1 MSNVSE
7 PILEVKGL
15 KTYFYLHEGVA
26 RAVDGVDFTLAPGK
40 TLGIIGESGSG
51 KSVTTQ
57 SIMRILPSPPGKIVD
72 GEILLHLNDGR
83 VVDLASLDPQGRE
96 IRTIRGKE
104 IAMIFQEPMTSFGP
118 LNTIGF
124 QIMEVILL
132 HQKGVDK
139 KRARQ
144 MTIDLLSKVGI
155 PRPHDLVDSY
165 PHQFSGGMRQR
176 AMIAMALSCNPRI
189 LIADEPTTALDVTI
203 QAQILELLKQLQRET
218 GMAIIYITHNLAV
231 VSEIADSIAVMYL
244 GHIMEQGSV
253 EQIFK
258 NPLHPYT
265 RALWRSIPKI
275 QGDLSRLVPIA
286 GSLPNPFE
294 VPRGC
299 VFCTRCEVVIPGVCE
314 SSPPPMID
322 MGDGH
327 MVSCFHYQSS
337 SDIASRK
344 GGGLNAE

>member
-1 MSNVSE
+1 MPNVSE

-26 RAVDGVDFTLAPGK
+26 RAVDGVDFVLTPGK

-51 KSVTTQ
+51 KSVTSQ
-57 SIMRILPSPPGKIVD
+57 SIMRIVPSPPGKIVE
-72 GEILLHLNDGR
+72 GEILLHCSDGR
-83 VVDLASLDPQGRE
+83 VVDLTKLDPQGKE

-144 MTIDLLSKVGI
+144 MTVDLLAKVGI
-155 PRPHDLVDSY
+155 PRPHDLVDAY

-203 QAQILELLKQLQRET
+203 QAQILELLKRLQRET
-218 GMAIIYITHNLAV
+218 GMSIIYITHNLAV
-231 VSEIADSIAVMYL
+231 VSEVADDIAVMYL
-244 GHIMEQGSV
+244 GHVMEKASV
-253 EQIFK
+253 EKTFK
-258 NPLHPYT
+258 EPLHPYT
-265 RALWRSIPKI
+265 KALWRSIPKI

-286 GSLPNPFE
+286 GSLPSPYE
-294 VPRGC
+294 IQRGC
-299 VFCTRCEVVIPGVCE
+299 AFCTRCEEVIPGVCE
-314 SSPPPMID
+314 SSPPPMVD
-322 MGDGH
+322 VGGGH
-327 MVSCFHYQSS
+327 MVRCFHYQGARGP
-337 SDIASRK
+337 ASQK
-344 GGGLNAE
+344 EGA